1 MALSVVDTSP
11 SDWKYISEG
20 GSSIV
25 FSYVGTAVEFIGT
38 ALRLRKVDNQSPYTE
53 LADEEQEPDDPTILF
68 QHRIIQKLVEPLY
81 LPRLDSV
88 QTNKEW
94 LEHLA
99 RLSEERRPAERRAKD
114 RIDAGKKK
122 AVLATDL
129 VGGLGWAVE
138 IKVSYSSC
146 TY

>member
-1 MALSVVDTSP
+1 MAIHVKDTAV

-25 FSYVGTAVEFIGT
+25 FSYIGTADEFVGT
-38 ALRLRKVDNQSPYTE
+38 ALRLRKIENKLPYSE
-53 LADEEQEPDDPTILF
+53 LPDGEKEPDDPTILF
-68 QHRIIQKLVEPLY
+68 QHHIIEKLVPTFH

-88 QTNKEW
+88 HTDREW

-99 RLSEERRPAERRAKD
+99 KLSEEKRPTERRAKD

-138 IKVSYSSC
+138 IKVGQ
-146 TY
+146 